1 MGGSATAT
9 SEFPLCAATYHFC
22 LYDSHGDGFCC
33 DYGYGSYTL
42 SVNDVEVLS
51 GDGAIGAEDCKEFT
65 ACTTDSDCVSPYSCA
80 EATCDNGACN
90 FDFSM
95 LKAGAIGILT
105 DTYPGETSWQILD
118 MGSNSSIVGSGSNYY
133 VDNFFYCPEV
143 EHAFF
148 IKDSYGDGICCD
160 YGVGS
165 WAIMVG
171 DSDNPTTVASSSD
184 FSSEFGSLCG
194 FSFLVNITAAGYE
207 VEVVYPI
214 IG

>member
-95 LKAGAIGILT
+95 LKAGSVGILT
-105 DTYPGETSWQILD
+105 DTYPGETSWLIGD
-118 MGSNSSIVGSGSNYY
+118 NSSM
-133 VDNFFYCPEV
+133 V
-143 EHAFF
+143 EIAW
-148 IKDSYGDGICCD
+148 GGD

-165 WAIMVG
+165 GVVMVG

-184 FSSEFGSLCG
+184 FCSEFGSLCG
-194 FSFLVNITAAGYE
+194 FSFLVNITVAGYE
-207 VEVVYPI
+207 VEVSGPIIPI